1 MATLYTVGVG
11 GFGSC
16 HCFGVAVGGA
26 AMASAKSVG
35 ENLFRLPCGG
45 QLLDESLFVSR
56 VQSQFYL
63 FSLKSPLSK
72 GTLTCPRGET

>member
-1 MATLYTVGVG
+1 MGLALAIALV
-11 GFGSC
+11 SR
-16 HCFGVAVGGA
+16 VGGA

-45 QLLDESLFVSR
+45 DCLHESLFVSR
-56 VQSQFYL
+56 VQSLFFL

-72 GTLTCPRGET
+72 GTLTCPRGDT

>member
-1 MATLYTVGVG
+1 MVKFMMLGAG

-16 HCFGVAVGGA
+16 HCFGIAVACV
-26 AMASAKSVG
+26 AMVSAKSVG

-56 VQSQFYL
+56 VQTQFFL
-63 FSLKSPLSK
+63 FSFKVPVV
-72 GTLTCPRGET
+72 